1 MPSSIQKDAMWSLD
15 RKVTVAGVVS
25 VIMLS
30 ASILGVYIRQDTR
43 ITSMEIALTYQ
54 KGVNDQLK
62 ESQKDIKTDTTAAV
76 NEVKASIDRMNNKID
91 RLLERK

>member
-1 MPSSIQKDAMWSLD
+1 MVQSNNLWSLD
-15 RKVTVAGVVS
+15 RKVTVAGVVA
-25 VIMLS
+25 VLMLA

-62 ESQKDIKTDTTAAV
+62 ESQKDIKTDTTLAI
-76 NEVKASIDRMNNKID
+76 NEVKTSVDKLSVKID
-91 RLLERK
+91 KLIERR

>member
-1 MPSSIQKDAMWSLD
+1 MMAIKEETIWSLD

-25 VIMLS
+25 VLMLA

-62 ESQKDIKTDTTAAV
+62 ESQKDIKTDTTLAI
-76 NEVKASIDRMNNKID
+76 NEVKTSVDKLSVKID
-91 RLLERK
+91 KLIERR

>member
-1 MPSSIQKDAMWSLD
+1 MTEPSQVWTLD
-15 RKVTVAGVVS
+15 RRVTAAGVVA
-25 VIMLS
+25 VLMLA

-62 ESQKDIKTDTTAAV
+62 ESQKDIRKDTSKSID
-76 NEVKASIDRMNNKID
+76 EVKSSIDKLSNKID
-91 RLLERK
+91 KLLERK

>member
-1 MPSSIQKDAMWSLD
+1 MMAIKEESIWSLD

-25 VIMLS
+25 VLMLA

-62 ESQKDIKTDTTAAV
+62 ESQKDIKTDTTLAI
-76 NEVKASIDRMNNKID
+76 NEVKTSVDKLSVKID
-91 RLLERK
+91 RLIEKR

>member
-1 MPSSIQKDAMWSLD
+1 MMNTMAQQKFSLD

-25 VIMLS
+25 VLMLA
-30 ASILGVYIRQDTR
+30 ASILGVYIRQDMR

-62 ESQKDIKTDTTAAV
+62 ESQKDIKTDTTLAI
-76 NEVKASIDRMNNKID
+76 NEVKNSVDKLSVKID
-91 RLLERK
+91 KLIERR

>member
-1 MPSSIQKDAMWSLD
+1 MIAKQENWSLD
-15 RKVTVAGVVS
+15 RKVTVAGVVA
-25 VIMLS
+25 VLMLA

-43 ITSMEIALTYQ
+43 ITSMEIAITYQ

-62 ESQKDIKTDTTAAV
+62 ESQKDLKGDTSQAI
-76 NEVKASIDRMNNKID
+76 NEVKGSIDKLSNKID

>member
-1 MPSSIQKDAMWSLD
+1 MREDSTIWSLD
-15 RKVTVAGVVS
+15 RKVTIAGVVS
-25 VIMLS
+25 VLMLA

-62 ESQKDIKTDTTAAV
+62 ESQKDIKTDTSAAISD
-76 NEVKASIDRMNNKID
+76 VKGSIDKLSNKID

>member
-1 MPSSIQKDAMWSLD
+1 MDTRQEIWSLD

-25 VIMLS
+25 VLMLA

-62 ESQKDIKTDTTAAV
+62 ESQKDIRADTSKSID
-76 NEVKASIDRMNNKID
+76 EVKSSIDKLSNKID
-91 RLLERK
+91 KLLERK